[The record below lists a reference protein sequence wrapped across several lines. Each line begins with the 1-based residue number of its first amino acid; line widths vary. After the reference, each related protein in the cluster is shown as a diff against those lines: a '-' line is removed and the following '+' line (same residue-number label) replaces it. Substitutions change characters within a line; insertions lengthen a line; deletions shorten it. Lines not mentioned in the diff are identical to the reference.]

1 MRGYARENASD
12 FNSPVIAITFARA
25 RSITRT
31 LSSSCATICPE
42 ALISRRQR
50 PAFCGGENGL
60 SARMHHWDGWRIVAG
75 GKTACDTLWFN
86 ENSGS
91 QADCGIVEWFR
102 SRMLMATAVS
112 GTRSDVP
119 MQ

>member
-1 MRGYARENASD
+1 MRGYARENAS
-12 FNSPVIAITFARA
+12 V
-25 RSITRT
+25 
-31 LSSSCATICPE
+31 

-60 SARMHHWDGWRIVAG
+60 SARMHDWDGWRIIAG

-91 QADCGIVEWFR
+91 QAECGIVEWFR

-112 GTRSDVP
+112 GTRSDVSDAIKHSSRITRTVKSAI
-119 MQ
+119 QNSR

>member
-12 FNSPVIAITFARA
+12 FNSPVIAITFARS

-31 LSSSCATICPE
+31 LSSSCATICRV

-50 PAFCGGENGL
+50 PAFCGGEDGL
-60 SARMHHWDGWRIVAG
+60 SARVHQWDGWRIVEWR
-75 GKTACDTLWFN
+75 KRACDAVRFN

-91 QADCGIVEWFR
+91 QAEWGI
-102 SRMLMATAVS
+102 L
-112 GTRSDVP
+112 
-119 MQ
+119 